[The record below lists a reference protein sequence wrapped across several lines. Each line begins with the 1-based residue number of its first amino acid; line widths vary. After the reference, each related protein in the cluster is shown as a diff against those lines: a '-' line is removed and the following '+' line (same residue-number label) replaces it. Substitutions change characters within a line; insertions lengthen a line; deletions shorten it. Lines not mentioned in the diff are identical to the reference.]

1 MRRWLILTGLIFAGI
16 PVFADDAPADSTNA
30 APGALPDLTSIPRV
44 HLHVDG
50 GVRDSLGSVAVHPA
64 NDVPEDVPPCF
75 KQIDYLCQHNDP
87 VEAISYLRKVVANG
101 NNLQQDRARAILE
114 LADLLSANHQEA
126 EALCWL
132 KMWTELFQSR
142 PEYGAVAYR
151 IAALYSKMGLTGLA
165 RDAYYLAL
173 AQTIN
178 QGQVKGSDDL
188 KYYARLTNATLWG
201 MAANEYQSGD
211 WSRGAE
217 LFQRYCKEA
226 TGASA
231 ISLEKAT
238 FLQADCY
245 YQLKDG
251 GKAMSLYEETLAKH
265 PFNPLAPQARLR
277 LYHLYMT
284 KNQPEKAR
292 EDLEALAWTVRTV
305 WPKDEV
311 YWQRQTAQLLLA
323 INQKNAEV
331 LPPLVQK
338 SAQLPPEGKT
348 WQDAIRHYDALV
360 GFQAAAKS
368 KIMDTTGDSTK
379 AGDRP
384 SLSEENDLLA
394 LSRDLD
400 QVLPPEKAASTP

>member
-1 MRRWLILTGLIFAGI
+1 MRRWMILVGLGFASI
-16 PVFADDAPADSTNA
+16 PLFADDAPADSTNA
-30 APGALPDLTSIPRV
+30 APGVPSNLTSIPRV

-50 GVRDSLGSVAVHPA
+50 GVRDSLGSVAVHA
-64 NDVPEDVPPCF
+64 TNDVPEDVPPCF
-75 KQIDYLCQHNDP
+75 KQVDYLCQHNDP
-87 VEAISYLRKVVANG
+87 VAAISYLRKVVANG
-101 NNLQQDRARAILE
+101 NVLPQDRARAILE
-114 LADLLSANHQEA
+114 LADLLGATHQEA

-132 KMWTELFQSR
+132 KLWTDLFQAR

-151 IAALYSKMGLTGLA
+151 IAALYSKMGLPGLA

-178 QGQVKGSDDL
+178 QGQVKGSNDL
-188 KYYARLTNATLWG
+188 AYYARLTNATLWG
-201 MAANEYQSGD
+201 MAANEYQSGQ
-211 WSRGAE
+211 WARASE

-245 YQLKDG
+245 YQLKEG

-284 KNQPEKAR
+284 KNEPGKAK

-323 INQKNAEV
+323 LNQKNVEV
-331 LPPLVQK
+331 LPPLLQK

-348 WQDAIRHYDALV
+348 WQDAISHYDALV
-360 GFQAAAKS
+360 GFQQAFKR
-368 KIMDTTGDSTK
+368 KIMDTTGDSSK
-379 AGDRP
+379 ASDHPG
-384 SLSEENDLLA
+384 LSEENDLLA
-394 LSRDLD
+394 LGRDLN
-400 QVLPPEKAASTP
+400 QVLPPEKASSTP

>member
-1 MRRWLILTGLIFAGI
+1 MRRWLILVGCGLASL
-16 PVFADDAPADSTNA
+16 PALADNTPADPDVDGGDA
-30 APGALPDLTSIPRV
+30 GPAMPGIPRV

-50 GVRDSLGSVAVHPA
+50 GIRDSLGTVAVHPTT
-64 NDVPEDVPPCF
+64 DVPEEAAPCF
-75 KQIDYLCQHNDP
+75 RQVDYLCKHNDP
-87 VEAISYLRKVVANG
+87 VMATSYLRKVVANG
-101 NNLQQDRARAILE
+101 NVLPQDRARAILE
-114 LADLLSANHQEA
+114 LADILGANHQEA

-132 KMWTELFQSR
+132 KLWTELFQAR

-151 IAALYSKMGLTGLA
+151 IGALYSHMGLTSLA

-178 QGQVKGSDDL
+178 QGQVKSGDDL

-201 MAANEYQSGD
+201 LAANEYQSGQ
-211 WSRGAE
+211 WQRGAE
-217 LFQRYCKEA
+217 LFQRYEKEA

-231 ISLEKAT
+231 TSLEKAAY
-238 FLQADCY
+238 LQADCY
-245 YQLKDG
+245 YQLRQAD
-251 GKAMSLYEETLAKH
+251 KAIALYEGTLAKH

-284 KNQPEKAR
+284 KNETEKAK

-323 INQKNAEV
+323 LNQKNVDV

-338 SAQLPPEGKT
+338 SAQLPAEGKS
-348 WQDAIRHYDALV
+348 WQEAISHYDALV
-360 GFQAAAKS
+360 AFQAETTRKFMDKPGASS
-368 KIMDTTGDSTK
+368 KVGDHSGLPEDN
-379 AGDRP
+379 A
-384 SLSEENDLLA
+384 LLA
-394 LSRDLD
+394 LGRDLD
-400 QVLPPEKAASTP
+400 QVLPPENNSTTP